1 MLAYD
6 ERYRL
11 KEFEEKQGLE
21 VCDSCHRIYRQ
32 MVCEQVPGFREKES
46 DSCPYCGYDN
56 GSSMSYE
63 YYNSMLTQE
72 ELSKLPKK
80 SLI

>member
-46 DSCPYCGYDN
+46 DS
-56 GSSMSYE
+56 
-63 YYNSMLTQE
+63 
-72 ELSKLPKK
+72 
-80 SLI
+80 